1 MTTGTTRAALT
12 HMAGLLAQRVHQD
25 HRMIPALVDFL
36 KQTGDLPEP
45 FASEAWL
52 EEGSLE
58 HECADLFHS
67 GGITRV
73 NFNGTVEQ
81 FPN

>member
-1 MTTGTTRAALT
+1 MSDATIAQFAA
-12 HMAGLLAQRVHQD
+12 LLAQRVHQD
-25 HRMIPALVDFL
+25 HSVVQDLVRFL
-36 KQTGDLPEP
+36 KYTGDLPEP
-45 FASEAWL
+45 FASSAWL
-52 EEGSLE
+52 EPGSLE

-73 NFNGTVEQ
+73 YFDGSVEQ